1 MHEGSCGL
9 SRYESMAMIKTI
21 IVMLAVVCSLIG
33 CKQTVLDE
41 LMLFDFETDAE
52 LEQLHWQC
60 HTLFSLSDAHVS
72 HGAKSLKVELFSS
85 EYPGLVLNLP
95 VKNWQGYREL
105 SVDVFNDSG
114 KPVRLG
120 VRIDDRKDF
129 PDHGDRYNAGSILKK
144 EKNHIAIP
152 LETLVTAESHRRLN
166 LAQIHRLYI
175 FMYKPNEKVTLYFD
189 AIKLVR

>member
-52 LEQLHWQC
+52 LDQLHWQC
-60 HTLFSLSDAHVS
+60 HTLFSLSDAHVT
-72 HGAKSLKVELFSS
+72 HGAKSLKVELYPS
-85 EYPGLVLNLP
+85 EYPGLVPKLP
-95 VKNWQGYREL
+95 VKNWQGYRDL
-105 SVDVFNDSG
+105 SFDVYNDSG

-120 VRIDDRKDF
+120 LRIDDRKNF
-129 PDHGDRYNAGSILKK
+129 PDHGDRYNARFILKK
-144 EKNHIAIP
+144 EKNHIVIP
-152 LETLVTAESHRRLN
+152 LETFMTTGSKRHLD

-175 FMYKPNEKVTLYFD
+175 FMHKPNEKVTLYID